1 MAPSNHLMWKLKG
14 STGQFNHLSTVTL
27 PCQVSVV
34 REKLKVNFGLSEST
48 HIDFV
53 VYLESDPDA
62 VLSDQYTLKPNSRVY
77 TRRCTAEEASLLIA
91 EANSV
96 YVPDDDLEEE
106 TFGFED
112 EGDMDELFKIPESL
126 PEEENQSADK
136 KDEEESRIRELIQQ
150 QKTHESGRPQ
160 VQLEYYKK
168 MAQMPP
174 QNYQSNVPNTQTSNS
189 NSLAPSPYDTTDTSY
204 LSQNYI
210 CHMCGQRGHNIK
222 DCTVMDGKRL
232 SKKIRPS
239 TGIPTD
245 FLTPIPSSDVPKYD
259 EVYILK
265 DGSFAI
271 MREIESVS
279 GGAFFTKT
287 VDQRIQTQLG
297 ISEKDA
303 HSLSKGFKCTI
314 CLCYFNNPVT
324 TLCCGET
331 FCLDCIIGKKN
342 PTFNTNIVCPTC
354 RKSIKMTDLQ
364 SNTSLKKAVQSLI
377 LGNVD
382 VLKNVNKEKETK
394 KEPEKEEKVQK
405 FCGINIESLKR
416 YLTYIII
423 YLQAKDNG

>member
-1 MAPSNHLMWKLKG
+1 MTGSNHLMWKLKA
-14 STGQFNHLSTVTL
+14 STGPFNELNTVNL

-34 REKLKVNFGLSEST
+34 REKLKVHFGLSEST

-53 VYLESDPDA
+53 VYLESDPDV
-62 VLSDQYTLKPNSRVY
+62 VLSDHYTLKPDSRVY
-77 TRRCTAEEASLLIA
+77 TRRCTAEEASSLIS

-96 YVPDDDLEEE
+96 FIPDDVEGE

-112 EGDMDELFKIPESL
+112 EGDMDELFHIPESV
-126 PEEENQSADK
+126 PEGVNATGDK
-136 KDEEESRIRELIQQ
+136 IDEEESRIRELIQQ
-150 QKTHESGRPQ
+150 QKVHESGKPQ

-174 QNYQSNVPNTQTSNS
+174 QTYQSGFP
-189 NSLAPSPYDTTDTSY
+189 LAGPGPTGFIPGSYDTTDTSY

-210 CHMCGQRGHNIK
+210 CHMCGQKGHNIK
-222 DCTVMDGKRL
+222 DCTNMDGKRL

-245 FLTPIPSSDVPKYD
+245 FLTPIPSSDVPKYE

-297 ISEKDA
+297 ISEKDSQA
-303 HSLSKGFKCTI
+303 LSKGFKCTI

-342 PTFNTNIVCPTC
+342 PAFNTNIVCPTC

-382 VLKNVNKEKETK
+382 VLKNVNNEKETK
-394 KEPEKEEKVQK
+394 MEPGKEEKVEK
-405 FCGINIESLKR
+405 SCGINVERLKR
-416 YLTYIII
+416 YLVYINM
-423 YLQAKDNG
+423 YLQAEVNG